1 MKKNL
6 IAIII
11 LALLIVNIVLTSI
24 MMFSVVG
31 ASKKTSAL
39 ITDIAS
45 VLNLELSGG
54 ASEAAAAVEEI
65 PMSQTVVYNIPDPM
79 TISLKKSEDGKQR
92 WCILSV
98 ALSINNKDKGFK
110 KYYEDLATTQTLIM
124 SEITDV
130 VGKYTAEEI
139 QSGEEVI
146 GEIRAEI
153 LKRVQAMFESE
164 FIYNISFSDIKCQ

>member
-6 IAIII
+6 LSIII
-11 LALLIVNIVLTSI
+11 LALLIANIILTSV

-39 ITDIAS
+39 VTDIAS
-45 VLNLELSGG
+45 VLQLELSGG
-54 ASEAAAAVEEI
+54 AGAEAEVIEEI
-65 PMSQTVVYNIPDPM
+65 PMSQTEVYNIPDPM
-79 TISLKKSEDGKQR
+79 TISLKKDEDGKAT

-98 ALSINNKDKGFK
+98 ALSINNKDKGYK
-110 KYYEDLATTQTLIM
+110 KYYENLATTQTLIM

-130 VGKYTAEEI
+130 VGQYTKSEIESGAEVLD
-139 QSGEEVI
+139 G
-146 GEIRAEI
+146 IRKEI